1 MTHRDKLL
9 EIKKQIEDSFDRGEF
24 ADDLNDFNRQM
35 MNIEMALHRYPLDN
49 NNNYDEYKER
59 TDDK

>member
-9 EIKKQIEDSFDRGEF
+9 EVKKQIEDSFDRGEF

>member
-1 MTHRDKLL
+1 VTHRDKLL

-49 NNNYDEYKER
+49 NNNNDEYKER